1 MSLRWRF
8 FLAFALVIAITV
20 AAVAV
25 SVRLSAAHEFS
36 VFQTRG
42 GMIGA
47 ESLVTALQDY
57 YQSHGSWEGVG
68 SVFAGIHP
76 GKGPGGPGY
85 GSGGSFMGFRLALPD
100 GELVYAPGG
109 EAQSSPV
116 SPEILA
122 SGFPI
127 QVNGKTAG
135 ILLPPA
141 GQSFPESSFDTQL
154 LQIVNK
160 ASLTAALISGVV
172 ALVLASMLA
181 YFMVQPVKQL
191 TKAASGMAEGDL
203 SQRVNM
209 RAAPELNT
217 LAGAF
222 NHMASSLEQ
231 AEEKRRAMTADIAH
245 ELRTPLAVQRA
256 NLEAMQDGIYP
267 LNEENLQKILEQ
279 NTLLTRLVEDLRTL
293 TLADAGK
300 LQLER
305 TPVHLK
311 VLIGRLATRF
321 QARADQK
328 GIRIAVNL
336 PEESLP
342 AHLDSQRVEQ
352 ILNNLLDNSIRHT
365 PDGGTVFLSLEF
377 NEHQAV
383 VQVRD
388 TGPGIP
394 QEDLPY
400 IFDRFYRTG
409 RARNRQDGGSG
420 LGLAIARKLVEAH
433 GGTLTARNAPEGG
446 AVFTLTFPRE

>member
-8 FLAFALVIAITV
+8 FLAFTLVIAITV

-36 VFQTRG
+36 IFQARG

-47 ESLVTALQDY
+47 ENLVTALQSY
-57 YQSHGSWEGVG
+57 YQSHGSWQGVE
-68 SVFAGIHP
+68 SVFTNVHP
-76 GKGPGGPGY
+76 GKGPGGPGF
-85 GSGGSFMGFRLALPD
+85 GQGGSFMGFRLAQPD

-109 EAQSSPV
+109 EAQSSSV
-116 SPEILA
+116 SPDVLA
-122 SGFPI
+122 SGFTI
-127 QVNGKTAG
+127 QVNGKTVG
-135 ILLPPA
+135 ILLPPV

-154 LQIVNK
+154 MQIVNK
-160 ASLTAALISGVV
+160 ASLAAALISGVA
-172 ALVLASMLA
+172 ALVLASLLA
-181 YFMVQPVKQL
+181 YFLLRPVKQL
-191 TKAASGMAEGDL
+191 TDAAAGMAEGDL
-203 SQRVNM
+203 SQRVSLHS
-209 RAAPELNT
+209 APELNT

-222 NHMASSLEQ
+222 NHMAFSLEQ

-256 NLEAMQDGIYP
+256 NLEAMQDGIYA

-300 LQLER
+300 LQLEK

-328 GIRIAVNL
+328 QIHIDLSV

-342 AHLDSQRVEQ
+342 TQLDSQRVEQ

-365 PDGGTVFLSLEF
+365 PAGGTVTLSLRFE
-377 NEHQAV
+377 EHQAV
-383 VQVRD
+383 VRVRD

-394 QEDLPY
+394 TEDIPY

-420 LGLAIARKLVEAH
+420 LGLAIARKLAEAH
-433 GGTLTARNAPEGG
+433 GGTLTAHNAPEGG
-446 AVFTLTFPRE
+446 ALFTLTLPRE